1 MDKRFAL
8 LIDADNVSAK
18 YIKPVLDELS
28 KYGNVTYKRI
38 YGDWTSTQ
46 NSGWKNE
53 LLRNSISPIQQ
64 FSYTQ
69 GKNAT
74 DSAMIID
81 AMDILYTGNV
91 DGFCI
96 VSSDSDFTRLASRL
110 RETGLMVIGMGE
122 EKTPIPFRKAC
133 DIFTALELLVE
144 ESAIEKPSAKQ
155 ITAIAENKTK
165 YRAGGQNNGQSEAAG
180 SETEEESAANMN
192 AVIDKKVIEE
202 AIIKIITEN
211 QNSEKETGLGEVGS
225 RLVKLYP
232 DFDVRSYG
240 FSLLSKFLEEFP
252 KIKTI
257 KQGNF
262 VSVALNEDTNMREKI
277 EKYICQLVQM
287 HDKDGYDLAALGNK
301 VHEKYSNFKSRDY
314 GYSQFSQYVRD
325 IEQIGIIEEGN
336 VLKAIYLENK

>member
-1 MDKRFAL
+1 MDKRIAL

-18 YIKPVLDELS
+18 YIKPILDELS

-46 NSGWKNE
+46 NSGWKSE

-110 RETGLMVIGMGE
+110 RETGLTVIGMGE

-133 DIFTALELLVE
+133 DIFTTLELLVE
-144 ESAIEKPSAKQ
+144 ESTIEKPDVKMGTVISDS
-155 ITAIAENKTK
+155 KTK
-165 YRAGGQNNGQSEAAG
+165 YRAGGQSNQSSEAAG
-180 SETEEESAANMN
+180 SGMEDESVSTVN
-192 AVIDKKVIEE
+192 AVIDKKLIEE

-211 QNSEKETGLGEVGS
+211 QNSERETGLGEVGS

-257 KQGNF
+257 KEGNF
-262 VSVALNEDTNMREKI
+262 VSVALNEDSNMREKI
-277 EKYICQLVQM
+277 ESYICRLVKE
-287 HDKDGYDLAALGNK
+287 HGKAGYDLAALGNK

-314 GYSQFSQYVRD
+314 GYSQFNQYVRD
-325 IEQIGIIEEGN
+325 IEHIEIVEDGN
-336 VLKAIYLENK
+336 VLKAIYVEV